1 MQKRLSL
8 SELKAKGKYIESSKL
23 LDSIKG
29 GVLANCHTAEA

>member
-8 SELKAKGKYIESSKL
+8 SELKAKGKHIETSKL

-29 GVLANCHTAEA
+29 GVLGNCHASEA

>member
-8 SELKAKGKYIESSKL
+8 SDLKAKGKTIETAAL

-29 GVLANCHTAEA
+29 GVLNDCHTLEA